1 MAYTETTKTT
11 YGQRVKNSFG
21 GIGSGF
27 LILIIGTVLLWWNE
41 GRAVKTAKMLKE
53 AAGVTVEMTDIGTID
68 PQFDG
73 KLVHATGMTATID
86 SLIDPDFNVG
96 MTGVKFIRKAEYYQW
111 VERSSST
118 TKDKVGGS
126 QETTTTYTYEKKW
139 VSSPVNSEEFHD
151 PEYQGSN
158 SIRIEI
164 DNLEQTA
171 ENVTFGAYRLSK
183 SQISSI
189 SGEQPYVFSDEDAGR
204 ISKELFKEQLEADS
218 TLAVNVSNNVVSFG
232 QKSGAPQV
240 GDVRITFTK
249 VLPAEISLIAQVSG
263 DTFVP
268 YTAKNGKTF
277 NALQTGVLS
286 ADQMFEGRHSSNK
299 MWLWIFR
306 LVGILLVV
314 SGLKGIFGFLE
325 TLAKVVPFIAN
336 ILGAGVGLVC
346 SLVGFA
352 WSFIVIA
359 LAWLAYR
366 PVLGI
371 SLIVIAIALIIFL
384 SKKKKAPA
392 AEIQPQQ

>member
-11 YGQRVKNSFG
+11 YGQRVKKSFG
-21 GIGSGF
+21 GIGSG
-27 LILIIGTVLLWWNE
+27 LLLLVVGTILLWWNE
-41 GRAVKTAKMLKE
+41 GRAVKTTKMLKE

-86 SLIDPDFNVG
+86 SLIDPDFGIGV
-96 MTGVKFIRKAEYYQW
+96 TGVKLVRKVEYYQW
-111 VERSSST
+111 VEKSKST

-151 PEYQGSN
+151 PEYQGAN
-158 SIRIEI
+158 RIKI
-164 DNLEQTA
+164 VVDDLRQTA

-183 SQISSI
+183 SQIASI
-189 SGEQPYVFSDEDAGR
+189 SGEQPYVFSESDAER
-204 ISKELFKEQLEADS
+204 ITNELFKEECQADT
-218 TLAVNVSNNVVSFG
+218 TLAVKIQNNVVSFG
-232 QKSGAPQV
+232 RKTGTPEV
-240 GDVRITFTK
+240 GDVRVTFTK
-249 VLPAEISLIAQVSG
+249 VLPCEVSLMAQVSG

-268 YTAKNGKTF
+268 FTAKNGKSF
-277 NALQTGVLS
+277 DVLQTGVLS
-286 ADQMFEGRHSSNK
+286 ADQMYEGQHSANK
-299 MWLWIFR
+299 MWLWILRILGIF
-306 LVGILLVV
+306 LVIG
-314 SGLKGIFGFLE
+314 GLKGIFGFLE

-336 ILGAGVGLVC
+336 IIGAGVGLVC

-359 LAWLAYR
+359 IAWLAYR

-371 SLIVIAIALIIFL
+371 SLIVIAVALIVL
-384 SKKKKAPA
+384 LARKKKAA
-392 AEIQPQQ
+392 AAA